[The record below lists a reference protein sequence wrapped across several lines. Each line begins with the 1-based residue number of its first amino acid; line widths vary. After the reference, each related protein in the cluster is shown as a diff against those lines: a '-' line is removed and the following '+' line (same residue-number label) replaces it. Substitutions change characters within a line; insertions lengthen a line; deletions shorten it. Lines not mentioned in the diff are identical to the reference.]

1 MSENVSS
8 ADNQQGSRPIRNRI
22 DPSETTRRSPKNE
35 EIIAYLHGALHDA
48 SLNKGKRIRFVQK
61 YPEWLLL
68 LQKLLEKVG
77 SRSWMYKE
85 GKGRNLYTLETLC
98 RLLSFDFDP
107 LTLKDKKTQRAYV
120 RGFFDAEGGIPRT
133 EDTFYIQLVQK
144 DKTKILALKKM
155 LDSLGISTGKVHN
168 PSHRVDP
175 NYWRIF
181 VSTKDHKE
189 FACQIGSWHPVKGR
203 IFKSRMVI

>member
-1 MSENVSS
+1 MGENVSS
-8 ADNQQGSRPIRNRI
+8 ADNQQGSRYIRNVV
-22 DPSETTRRSPKNE
+22 DPSETTRRSPTKE

-68 LQKLLEKVG
+68 LQKFLEEVG

-85 GKGRNLYTLETLC
+85 GKHRNLYTLETLC
-98 RLLSFDFDP
+98 RLLRFDFDP
-107 LTLKDKKTQRAYV
+107 LSLSNKEAQRAYV
-120 RGFFDAEGGIPRT
+120 RGFFDAEGGVPHT
-133 EDTFYIQLVQK
+133 SDTFYIQLVQK
-144 DKTKILALKKM
+144 DKPKILALKKI

-175 NYWRIF
+175 DYWRIF

-189 FACQIGSWHPVKGR
+189 FVRQIGSWHPVKGK
-203 IFKSRMVI
+203 IFERRMVI